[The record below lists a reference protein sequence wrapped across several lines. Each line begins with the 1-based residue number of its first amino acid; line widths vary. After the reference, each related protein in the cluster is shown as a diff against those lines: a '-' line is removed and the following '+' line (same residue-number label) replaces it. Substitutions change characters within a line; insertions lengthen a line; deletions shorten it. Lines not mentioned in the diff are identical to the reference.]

1 MILLLIL
8 LSFTVI
14 NCFIPPQLINP
25 LLSGSQLVI
34 AKKGKEHLEDLRLNA
49 NTTRKIIHISTAPA
63 FISTWG
69 LYNQYDAKLW
79 ATSVPLFA
87 SFFLLYK
94 GDELAEIIS
103 RSGNSKEIFKGPLLY
118 TSILT
123 ILTYYYWIDNPIGI
137 IAMIQLA
144 IGDGF
149 ADIIGRKF
157 GKIKWPYNNKKSI
170 EGTLGFFITSI
181 ISTQLLVN
189 NFYHYDF
196 DFNKIIIISLVSSL
210 VETFSN
216 IDDNISIPLSVLL
229 VNYLLTI

>member
-8 LSFTVI
+8 LSSSVI

-25 LLSGSQLVI
+25 LLSGSQLI
-34 AKKGKEHLEDLRLNA
+34 LAKKGKEHLEDLKLNA
-49 NTTRKIIHISTAPA
+49 NTTRKIIHISTAPT

-69 LYNQYDAKLW
+69 LYNQFDAKLW

-87 SFFLLYK
+87 SLFLLYK

-137 IAMIQLA
+137 IAMMQLA

-149 ADIIGRKF
+149 ADIVGRKF
-157 GKIKWPYNNKKSI
+157 GKIKWPHSKKKSI
-170 EGTLGFFITSI
+170 EGTIGFFITSVLFTELI
-181 ISTQLLVN
+181 IN
-189 NFYHYDF
+189 NFYHYNF
-196 DFNKIIIISLVSSL
+196 DFSKIIIISLISSL

-216 IDDNISIPLSVLL
+216 IDDNISIPLSVIL
-229 VNYLLTI
+229 VNSVIN